1 MRKKGV
7 IQETVTMDVPFFDV
21 DMMDVVWHGHYI
33 KYFEVARCALLDKIG
48 HNYTQMRDSG
58 YAWPVVD
65 IQVRY
70 MQGARFGQEITV
82 QADLVEW
89 ESRLKINYLIF
100 DTATG
105 ERLTRGLS
113 VQVAVAIAEREMQF
127 VTPDIFQDAV
137 RKAIQ

>member
-1 MRKKGV
+1 MLGRWWTFKCAICRAHALVKKSLCKQ
-7 IQETVTMDVPFFDV
+7 I
-21 DMMDVVWHGHYI
+21 
-33 KYFEVARCALLDKIG
+33 
-48 HNYTQMRDSG
+48 
-58 YAWPVVD
+58 
-65 IQVRY
+65 
-70 MQGARFGQEITV
+70 
-82 QADLVEW
+82 LVEW

-100 DTATG
+100 DTVTG

>member
-1 MRKKGV
+1 MWFGTAITSSTLKWRVVHYWIRSAITTRKCV
-7 IQETVTMDVPFFDV
+7 IQ
-21 DMMDVVWHGHYI
+21 
-33 KYFEVARCALLDKIG
+33 
-48 HNYTQMRDSG
+48 G

-70 MQGARFGQEITV
+70 MQGARFGQQITV

-89 ESRLKINYLIF
+89 ESRLKINYLIL
-100 DTATG
+100 DSETG

-113 VQVAVAIAEREMQF
+113 VQVAVAMAEREMQF
-127 VTPDIFQDAV
+127 VTPPDIFQDAV